1 MQLYDLELGGDR
13 HPLLVTEEILC
24 AEDRPMQNP
33 GQIAE
38 LAEVCFRI
46 SKKAEEYVYMFAL
59 DTKGNVLGVFQ
70 ISKGSV
76 NANHINPREIFI
88 RAILCGA
95 VNIVVLHNHPSGDV
109 TPSEDDLKVCRRIR
123 EAGAL
128 LGIMMVD
135 FIIVGKGFYSYAE
148 ENQCAE

>member
-1 MQLYDLELGGDR
+1 MQLYDLELGEDR

-24 AEDRPMQNP
+24 AEDQPMQNP

-38 LAEVCFRI
+38 LAELCFRL
-46 SKKAEEYVYMFAL
+46 SKKAEEYVYMFDL
-59 DTKGNVLGVFQ
+59 DTKGNVLGVFR

-76 NANHINPREIFI
+76 NANYINPREIFI

-109 TPSEDDLKVCRRIR
+109 TPSKDDMKVCRRIR
-123 EAGAL
+123 EAGML

-135 FIIVGKGFYSYAE
+135 FIIVGKGFYSCAE
-148 ENQCAE
+148 ENQWAE